1 VPGGRVQGFE
11 GRKVWAVF
19 VVVEVEVLEVGVVGL
34 AMVMVRI
41 GIGD

>member
-19 VVVEVEVLEVGVVGL
+19 VVVEVVVVGL
-34 AMVMVRI
+34 AMVMVGMWI
-41 GIGD
+41 ED